1 VAETQMKEVAAGQP
15 ATIQFQ
21 GRNETVAGILT
32 QVRPGVTNGTVTV
45 DVQVNGALPAGVAV
59 QSPVDATITIGRL
72 SNVVYVGR
80 PVFGKPNAQDA
91 LFKIEPDGQTAV
103 RIKVQYGETSINTI
117 QIKSGLQPGD
127 KIILSDMSAYDK
139 YDRVTLK

>member
-1 VAETQMKEVAAGQP
+1 
-15 ATIQFQ
+15 
-21 GRNETVAGILT
+21 
-32 QVRPGVTNGTVTV
+32 V
-45 DVQVNGALPAGVAV
+45 DVQVNGALPAGIAV
-59 QSPVDATITIGRL
+59 QSPVDGTITIRRL

-80 PVFGKPNAQDA
+80 PVFGKSNSEDT

-103 RIKVQYGETSINTI
+103 RIKVQYGETSVNTI